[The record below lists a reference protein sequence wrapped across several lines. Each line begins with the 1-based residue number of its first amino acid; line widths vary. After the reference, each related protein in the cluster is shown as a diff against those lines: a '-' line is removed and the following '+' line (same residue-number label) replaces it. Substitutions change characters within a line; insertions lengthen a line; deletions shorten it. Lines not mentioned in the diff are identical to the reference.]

1 MGKALSRV
9 WCRTRRDEGRR
20 AMAGPSK
27 AEVVTWRAF
36 FTLHVAGRGRHPLE
50 VVEVAA
56 VAQIR
61 ASQDP
66 YSMP

>member
-1 MGKALSRV
+1 
-9 WCRTRRDEGRR
+9 
-20 AMAGPSK
+20 MAGPSK